1 LNGSSRVD
9 PGEITGWHAVV
20 AGSRIQVLL
29 NLEQTFDRD
38 VFINAFPMDA
48 NPTAYEAPIL
58 SLFRRGFLKAWEP
71 GNRDGNLASIRQ
83 YNPEHIRREGHVND

>member
-1 LNGSSRVD
+1 
-9 PGEITGWHAVV
+9 
-20 AGSRIQVLL
+20 
-29 NLEQTFDRD
+29 
-38 VFINAFPMDA
+38 MDA